1 MPHHYRKMADFH
13 EYYSGAKVAP
23 YLTVFI
29 GGNHEA
35 SNHLFEL
42 YYGGWVAPNIYYM
55 GAANILRFGPL
66 RIAGLS
72 GIWKGYDYRKQH
84 FERLPY
90 SEDETKTIFHVRE
103 LDVRKLLSVR
113 SQVDIGLS
121 HDWPQGVEYLG
132 DYEWLFRK
140 KQGFKDDAEVGKLG
154 SVAARQ
160 CLDRLRPAYW
170 FSAHLHT
177 KYPAIVEHGEYEPVH
192 HTSNPRFTQNNSAH
206 HPNNIFS
213 GIASPS
219 NDNNAQSS
227 RKNGVAD
234 IVRSGQGRIFATPT
248 QDKPKVSAWQNFH
261 VGAKLA
267 DMAERDLIL
276 QEQKNSK
283 DEEEITGKRIQPQY
297 VFNETF
303 KKVKLD
309 DSLGRSVTFVEQE
322 ERGPEYISD
331 VSNLD
336 GCGSSKLN
344 LLKRSG
350 DFCNPD
356 EIDVD
361 DSDEESVRPM
371 PVASPTHSKSD
382 GPTINSAT
390 VNDPVKNPDAIDV
403 NMSDEESESE
413 KNTVNPPAFTDPILP
428 TYSDETSS
436 TAATYIAATT
446 QHKQM
451 PNSILTDASEECGVG
466 PNSGTILSTPMDSI
480 SSVVETESTWRE
492 SQQLLEDDDPEN
504 KGKLK
509 IEGPSSSELVVAEEI
524 PHDVR
529 SQLAELSS
537 DFAPPQKIET
547 SPTLPLPE
555 AISNKTTKFL
565 ALGKC
570 ETYQEFLQ
578 LLEVGAI
585 SEDSGM
591 HSQRP
596 FKLSYDPEWLAI
608 LRVFAPE
615 LTLGGQPHDVVPRH
629 RGETY
634 YRDRIV
640 EEEKW
645 IDEHV
650 VQPAKLEIPA
660 NFTITAPIYDPDLH
674 IDPQDMPR
682 EVTNPQTNV
691 FCGLIGIDNPFDI
704 GEDERDARMASG
716 SRQQSSNGWRRGGRG
731 HSQVGGRG
739 RGGRGGR
746 GGGGGRRGGG
756 RGWR

>member
-1 MPHHYRKMADFH
+1 MADFH

-140 KQGFKDDAEVGKLG
+140 KQGFKEDAEAGKLG

-170 FSAHLHT
+170 FSAHMHT
-177 KYPAIVEHGEYEPVH
+177 KYPAIVEHGDYEPVR

-206 HPNNIFS
+206 HPNNISS

-234 IVRSGQGRIFATPT
+234 IARSGQGRIFATPT
-248 QDKPKVSAWQNFH
+248 QDKSKVSAWQNFH
-261 VGAKLA
+261 VDAKLA
-267 DMAERDLIL
+267 DMAERDRIL
-276 QEQKNSK
+276 QEQQKRK
-283 DEEEITGKRIQPQY
+283 EEEEISGKRIQPQY
-297 VFNETF
+297 VFHETF

-309 DSLGRSVTFVEQE
+309 DSLGRVVTSVEQE
-322 ERGPEYISD
+322 ERGPEAISE

-344 LLKRSG
+344 LLKQGG
-350 DFCNPD
+350 DFGNPD

-371 PVASPTHSKSD
+371 LVASPTHSKSD

-390 VNDPVKNPDAIDV
+390 VNDSVKNPDAIDI
-403 NMSDEESESE
+403 NMSDEESESD
-413 KNTVNPPAFTDPILP
+413 NTANPRAFADPILP
-428 TYSDETSS
+428 IYSDASS
-436 TAATYIAATT
+436 AAATYIAATI
-446 QHKQM
+446 QHQQM
-451 PNSILTDASEECGVG
+451 PNSILSDASEECGVG
-466 PNSGTILSTPMDSI
+466 LNSDTILSIPMASI
-480 SSVVETESTWRE
+480 SSVVETQSTPERRE
-492 SQQLLEDDDPEN
+492 SQQPLEDDDPES
-504 KGKLK
+504 KGKLE
-509 IEGPSSSELVVAEEI
+509 IEEPSPPELVVADEI

-537 DFAPPQKIET
+537 DFARPQKIKT
-547 SPTLPLPE
+547 SPALPLPE

-615 LTLGGQPHDVVPRH
+615 LTLGGRLHDAAPRH
-629 RGETY
+629 KGEIY

-674 IDPQDMPR
+674 LDPKDMPR
-682 EVTNPQTNV
+682 EVTNPQTSA
-691 FCGLIGIDNPFDI
+691 FCRLIGIDNPFDI

-716 SRQQSSNGWRRGGRG
+716 PRSNIQQSSNGGRRGGRG
-731 HSQVGGRG
+731 HSQAGGRG
-739 RGGRGGR
+739 RGWRGGR